1 MILSSYLFLLL
12 FVAHSPHSLAR
23 YTLHKRME
31 LGTTLKGVAH
41 LGESA
46 SDLTGASSSA
56 VHSANSLVHADAPTL
71 SEAAEAAPNI
81 YKSTPRPESNGLS
94 PSDAKNSL
102 HSDST
107 GRPQGNDLELSG
119 APHPQNSDLGPHL
132 PPPIEAPKLTSAG
145 HFKHRLLLRWK
156 SLSLSFQRISNLFS
170 RSAPRSFSYVT
181 KLEKEFSQMPADE
194 IRRMADYAITE
205 LTNDRATMHVFLRK
219 GPTPI
224 SGVADVKEKAT
235 QYLSDI
241 HTYLHQVLPQHKE
254 ILADRGAKIAEAL
267 KPALGSS
274 SNAKEP
280 LASLGT
286 QLARINEKDL
296 VDSRLGIRFY
306 GGKDVAPVADLHGFL
321 GPDNVFSSQL
331 ALLLKN
337 EGIVGKLPNDFK
349 PDEFVKELEEL
360 QTHLSVLATYSSS
373 ARQAAKSR
381 QALPP
386 FPTEQV
392 TEIRKFQDTQA
403 AIFGEPAAF
412 QSMMSRLEKSEP
424 YQAFQQDLKFPQDT
438 AGFELQFIKP
448 LGITND
454 HDLDV
459 ITVEDAHQLKLR
471 LDRPVESVTALSG
484 TARSLARENTVE
496 RLDISSQARELRER
510 LLTIFTEKGVDMLS
524 KTMRPTPSKAPRL
537 PNSLADTSHLSNS
550 LADTSHLPNS
560 LAGPPRPL
568 QPVPAPVPQ

>member
-1 MILSSYLFLLL
+1 MGVSHTMILSSYVFLLL
-12 FVAHSPHSLAR
+12 SVAHAPHSLAR

-31 LGTTLKGVAH
+31 LGTTLKGAVH
-41 LGESA
+41 FGESA

-81 YKSTPRPESNGLS
+81 YKSTPRPESNGLL

-119 APHPQNSDLGPHL
+119 APHSQNVDLGPHL
-132 PPPIEAPKLTSAG
+132 PPPIEAPKLTSAA

-156 SLSLSFQRISNLFS
+156 SLSLTFQRISNLFS

-181 KLEKEFSQMPADE
+181 KLEKEFSKMPADE
-194 IRRMADYAITE
+194 IRYMVNHAITE

-219 GPTPI
+219 GPIPI
-224 SGVADVKEKAT
+224 SAVADVKETAT
-235 QYLSDI
+235 KYLSDI
-241 HTYLHQVLPQHKE
+241 HTYLHRVLPQHKE
-254 ILADRGAKIAEAL
+254 ILADRGAKIADTL

-274 SNAKEP
+274 SSAKEP

-296 VDSRLGIRFY
+296 VDSR
-306 GGKDVAPVADLHGFL
+306 
-321 GPDNVFSSQL
+321 L

-360 QTHLSVLATYSSS
+360 QTLSVLATYSSS

-386 FPTEQV
+386 FPAEQV

-496 RLDISSQARELRER
+496 RLEISSQARELREQ
-510 LLTIFTEKGVDMLS
+510 L
-524 KTMRPTPSKAPRL
+524 
-537 PNSLADTSHLSNS
+537 
-550 LADTSHLPNS
+550 
-560 LAGPPRPL
+560 
-568 QPVPAPVPQ
+568 

>member
-1 MILSSYLFLLL
+1 MPHI
-12 FVAHSPHSLAR
+12 HSPVIPFTNVWNLGLLSKAR
-23 YTLHKRME
+23 VHF
-31 LGTTLKGVAH
+31 
-41 LGESA
+41 GESA

-119 APHPQNSDLGPHL
+119 APHSQNVDLGPHL
-132 PPPIEAPKLTSAG
+132 PPPIEAPKLTSAA

-156 SLSLSFQRISNLFS
+156 SLSLTFQRIRISFREALPDLFPTLPS
-170 RSAPRSFSYVT
+170 LKKSFPRCRLTRS
-181 KLEKEFSQMPADE
+181 EHGH
-194 IRRMADYAITE
+194 AITE

-219 GPTPI
+219 GPIPI
-224 SGVADVKEKAT
+224 SAVADVKETAT
-235 QYLSDI
+235 KYLSDI
-241 HTYLHQVLPQHKE
+241 HTYLHRVLPQHKE
-254 ILADRGAKIAEAL
+254 ILADRGAKIADTL

-274 SNAKEP
+274 SSAKEP

-296 VDSRLGIRFY
+296 VDSRLGKHLINSTFTCRHNEKRTPTETNNCMGSIDRHRFY

-337 EGIVGKLPNDFK
+337 E
-349 PDEFVKELEEL
+349 
-360 QTHLSVLATYSSS
+360 VLATYSSS

-496 RLDISSQARELRER
+496 RLEISSQARELREHFDN
-510 LLTIFTEKGVDMLS
+510 L
-524 KTMRPTPSKAPRL
+524 
-537 PNSLADTSHLSNS
+537 H
-550 LADTSHLPNS
+550 
-560 LAGPPRPL
+560 
-568 QPVPAPVPQ
+568 